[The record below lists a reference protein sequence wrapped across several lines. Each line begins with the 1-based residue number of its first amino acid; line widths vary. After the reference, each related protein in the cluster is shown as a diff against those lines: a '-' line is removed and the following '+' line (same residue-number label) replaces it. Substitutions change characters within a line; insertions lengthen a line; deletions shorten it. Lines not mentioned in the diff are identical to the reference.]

1 MRDAWDDQEFAQ
13 DFGWKSE
20 IKIPLGRSGSRWRY
34 NIQIDVI
41 GLGSEDL
48 DWSHL
53 A

>member
-1 MRDAWDDQEFAQ
+1 MCDAWENKFAH
-13 DFGWKSE
+13 DFSWKSE

-34 NIQIDVI
+34 NIQIDDI
-41 GLGSEDL
+41 ELGWEDL